1 MEIIKINISL
11 LGQIDLNEIKG
22 MNIINNNVYRAP
34 GFYEK
39 NKLCVKRTPICP
51 ENYCLNNGVC
61 VVINKELTCDC
72 PDFFFGDLCEY
83 EIDTSNYNELSKF
96 FEETV
101 DLINENDTVIHNQS
115 IFITNN
121 ENYYFIY

>member
-1 MEIIKINISL
+1 MIGKEN
-11 LGQIDLNEIKG
+11 
-22 MNIINNNVYRAP
+22 
-34 GFYEK
+34 YEK
-39 NKLCVKRTPICP
+39 NKLCVKRTPI

-96 FEETV
+96 FKETV
-101 DLINENDTVIHNQS
+101 DLIDDNDTVIHNQF